1 MQKDMN
7 LKEIEEY
14 LGIIDNEDYLYKK
27 RIINHFKE
35 LVKEISFIE
44 NEKVEIILQEDYYHL
59 KLDYDIIYQFEEFIV
74 YKTEHTIQNKY
85 EKMILE
91 MANEISKLRF
101 DNDLEWGEFAAEETY
116 KIENIIKEYEK
127 EVK

>member
-91 MANEISKLRF
+91 MANEISRLRF
-101 DNDLEWGEFAAEETY
+101 DNDLEWGEFAAKETY
-116 KIENIIKEYEK
+116 KIENIIKEYE
-127 EVK
+127 EE

>member
-7 LKEIEEY
+7 LKEIEDY
-14 LGIIDNEDYLYKK
+14 LGITDNEDYLYKN

-35 LVKEISFIE
+35 LEKMISFIE
-44 NEKVEIILQEDYYHL
+44 NEKVEIILQEDYYNL
-59 KLDYDIIYQFEEFIV
+59 KLNYDIIYKFEEFIV

-91 MANEISKLRF
+91 MADEISHLRF
-101 DNDLEWGEFAAEETY
+101 DNDLEWGEFTAEETY
-116 KIENIIKEYEK
+116 KIENIIKEYM
-127 EVK
+127 EV

>member
-1 MQKDMN
+1 MKRNMN

-116 KIENIIKEYEK
+116 KIENIIKEYE
-127 EVK
+127 EE

>member
-59 KLDYDIIYQFEEFIV
+59 KLDYDIIYQFKEFIV

-101 DNDLEWGEFAAEETY
+101 DNDLEWGEYAAEENY
-116 KIENIIKEYEK
+116 KIENIIKEYE
-127 EVK
+127 EE

>member
-44 NEKVEIILQEDYYHL
+44 NEKVEIILQEDYDNL
-59 KLDYDIIYQFEEFIV
+59 KLDYDIIYIFEEFIV

-101 DNDLEWGEFAAEETY
+101 DNDLEWGEYAAEETY
-116 KIENIIKEYEK
+116 KIENIIKEYE
-127 EVK
+127 EE

>member
-101 DNDLEWGEFAAEETY
+101 DNDLEWGEYAAEENY
-116 KIENIIKEYEK
+116 KIENIIKEYE
-127 EVK
+127 EE

>member
-59 KLDYDIIYQFEEFIV
+59 KLDYDIIYQFKEFIV

-116 KIENIIKEYEK
+116 KIENMIKEDE
-127 EVK
+127 EE

>member
-7 LKEIEEY
+7 LREIEDY
-14 LGIIDNEDYLYKK
+14 LGITDNEDYLYKN

-35 LVKEISFIE
+35 LEKIVSFIE
-44 NEKVEIILQEDYYHL
+44 NEKVEIILQEDYYNL
-59 KLDYDIIYQFEEFIV
+59 KLNYDIIYKFEEFIV

-91 MANEISKLRF
+91 MADEISHLRF
-101 DNDLEWGEFAAEETY
+101 DNDLEWGEFTAEETY
-116 KIENIIKEYEK
+116 KIENIIKEYM
-127 EVK
+127 EV

>member
-101 DNDLEWGEFAAEETY
+101 DNDLEWGEFAAKETY
-116 KIENIIKEYEK
+116 KIENIIKEYE
-127 EVK
+127 EE

>member
-59 KLDYDIIYQFEEFIV
+59 KLDYDIIYQFKEFIV

-127 EVK
+127 EVR

>member
-127 EVK
+127 EV

>member
-59 KLDYDIIYQFEEFIV
+59 KLDYDIIYQFKEFIV

-116 KIENIIKEYEK
+116 KIENIIKEDE
-127 EVK
+127 EE

>member
-7 LKEIEEY
+7 LKEIEDY
-14 LGIIDNEDYLYKK
+14 LGITDNEDYLYKN

-35 LVKEISFIE
+35 LEKMVSFIE
-44 NEKVEIILQEDYYHL
+44 NEKVEIILQEDYYNL
-59 KLDYDIIYQFEEFIV
+59 KLNYDIIYKFEEFIV

-91 MANEISKLRF
+91 MADEISKLRF
-101 DNDLEWGEFAAEETY
+101 DNDLEWGEFTAEETY
-116 KIENIIKEYEK
+116 KIENIIKEYM
-127 EVK
+127 EV

>member
-44 NEKVEIILQEDYYHL
+44 NEKVEIILQEDYYNL
-59 KLDYDIIYQFEEFIV
+59 KLDYDIIYIFEEFIV

-127 EVK
+127 EV

>member
-74 YKTEHTIQNKY
+74 YKTKHTIQNKY

-116 KIENIIKEYEK
+116 KIENIIKEYE
-127 EVK
+127 EE

>member
-35 LVKEISFIE
+35 LIKEISFIG
-44 NEKVEIILQEDYYHL
+44 NEKVEIILQEDYYNL

-101 DNDLEWGEFAAEETY
+101 DNDLEWGEFTAEETY

-127 EVK
+127 EAI

>member
-116 KIENIIKEYEK
+116 KIENIIKEYE
-127 EVK
+127 EE

>member
-101 DNDLEWGEFAAEETY
+101 DNDLEWGEFVAEETY
-116 KIENIIKEYEK
+116 KIENIIKEYE
-127 EVK
+127 EE

>member
-1 MQKDMN
+1 MKRNMN

>member
-35 LVKEISFIE
+35 LVKEISFIG

-59 KLDYDIIYQFEEFIV
+59 KLDYDIIYQFEELIV

-85 EKMILE
+85 ERMILE

-101 DNDLEWGEFAAEETY
+101 DNDLEWGECAAEETY
-116 KIENIIKEYEK
+116 KIENIIKEYE
-127 EVK
+127 EE